1 MTLNKQLL
9 LPSFVWLVFSVSLL
23 LLAILKS
30 SVVCSQDTVLNVYS
44 IVSSVVA
51 PSGTVTC
58 NEGQALAGCGYES
71 SCCNQY
77 TYNWAVVPF
86 VPQNS
91 TGSCY
96 CQNPFSSSCSAICV
110 SDKLFGAQSI
120 ISATGNTQVSVTC
133 PSGLNATGCGIE
145 LDSTTSDY
153 PAFFPESPTTCTC
166 SANSLLTC
174 YALCSAINVQIV
186 SIQGIGHIVAKC
198 PAGLMVMGCGI
209 QTSSSGF
216 ERFPA
221 AYPILNGCQCYEN
234 FGLTCFAT
242 CSALSYM

>member
-77 TYNWAVVPF
+77 TYNWAVVP
-86 VPQNS
+86 QN
-91 TGSCY
+91 TRI
-96 CQNPFSSSCSAICV
+96 PAIV
-110 SDKLFGAQSI
+110 KILSRLHAQQHVFLI
-120 ISATGNTQVSVTC
+120 NYL
-133 PSGLNATGCGIE
+133 GLNR
-145 LDSTTSDY
+145 
-153 PAFFPESPTTCTC
+153 
-166 SANSLLTC
+166 SLVL
-174 YALCSAINVQIV
+174 
-186 SIQGIGHIVAKC
+186 QGINRSVS
-198 PAGLMVMGCGI
+198 L
-209 QTSSSGF
+209 
-216 ERFPA
+216 
-221 AYPILNGCQCYEN
+221 
-234 FGLTCFAT
+234 
-242 CSALSYM
+242 ALQD